1 MVKMFLTRSCKAM
14 EIDALVQQIF
24 GVHCCCT
31 ATKLT
36 HDSSEKVKPG
46 FNNRTKIVVEQSKIY
61 KRPIPAY
68 HVQID
73 QRSLEK
79 QSRKLSHVL
88 ELEKPSASSNT
99 SETVSR
105 GASLRANIAAENALV
120 GSGSYPASGSTNTYN
135 FATTPSLTSSDQ
147 ALLTF
152 ADFSS
157 PDAHLNS

>member
-1 MVKMFLTRSCKAM
+1 M

-24 GVHCCCT
+24 GVNCCCT

-36 HDSSEKVKPG
+36 HGSSEKAKPG
-46 FNNRTKIVVEQSKIY
+46 FSSRTEIVVEQSKIY

-73 QRSLEK
+73 QRSLDK
-79 QSRKLSHVL
+79 QLRKLPHVL
-88 ELEKPSASSNT
+88 ELKKSSASSNT
-99 SETVSR
+99 GETVSR

-120 GSGSYPASGSTNTYN
+120 GSGSYPASGSTNPYN
-135 FATTPSLTSSDQ
+135 FATTPSSTSSDQ
-147 ALLTF
+147 ALLAF

-157 PDAHLNS
+157 PDANLIS